1 MEAKHV
7 IADER
12 TGEQSFCLLSAVSD
26 LISTYNSQLDKLISN
41 QNT

>member
-1 MEAKHV
+1 MEAKQV

-26 LISTYNSQLDKLISN
+26 LIST
-41 QNT
+41 